1 VPSEAVRGNRG
12 VQRES
17 VSTGPELMFGLEGE
31 NGRACLD
38 RAWARMMIGAV
49 GIAFDGTV
57 HSRDLHG

>member
-17 VSTGPELMFGLEGE
+17 VSTGSELGFGLEGE

-38 RAWARMMIGAV
+38 RMMTVAV
-49 GIAFDGTV
+49 GIVFDGTV
-57 HSRDLHG
+57 HSRDSQG